1 MQLIDLNETGRKC
14 SESFVAVGGLKHDS
28 LHSRTVKSPRRA
40 RAHCLSKQL
49 ALTKRR
55 ALCDVS
61 SESPGLLLVLRP
73 SHDSSVS

>member
-40 RAHCLSKQL
+40 RAHCL